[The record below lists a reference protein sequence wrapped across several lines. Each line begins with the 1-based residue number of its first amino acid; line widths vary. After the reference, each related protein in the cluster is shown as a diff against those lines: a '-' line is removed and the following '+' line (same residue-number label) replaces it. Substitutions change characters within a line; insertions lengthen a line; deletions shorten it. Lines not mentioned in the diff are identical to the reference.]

1 MSSPVADATRDLPPA
16 IARVIDDVVQHA
28 AETLGDTL
36 RSVILFGSAAENR
49 VRATSDVNLL
59 VVLTRFDPARAA
71 ALGAVLQRA
80 RAAARMTVMW
90 LTESEVAPAS
100 ESFAVKFAD
109 IVRRH
114 RVLYGDDPLAG
125 VTIPRAAAVTRV
137 RQVFLNLLLRLRA
150 SYAIDHALE
159 ERLTMTIADVVG
171 PLRAGAAELLELEG
185 KPAANARAAFEQVAA
200 QWSAPRA
207 AAVLATVRRARET
220 RRLESGRAAAILS
233 DIIDLAGYLH
243 RRAAALT

>member
-1 MSSPVADATRDLPPA
+1 MTATVADATRDLPPA
-16 IARVIDDVVQHA
+16 IARIIDDVLQHA
-28 AETLGDTL
+28 VETLGNTL

-59 VVLTRFDPARAA
+59 VVLTRFDPAKAA
-71 ALGAVLQRA
+71 ALGAVLQSA
-80 RAAARMTVMW
+80 RAAARLSVMW
-90 LTESEVAPAS
+90 LTEGELAPAS

-114 RVLYGDDPLAG
+114 RVLYGDDLLAG
-125 VTIPRAAAVTRV
+125 MKIPREAAVTRV

-150 SYAIDHALE
+150 SYAIDHDLE
-159 ERLTMTIADVVG
+159 ERLAIVVADAAG

-185 KPAANARAAFEQVAA
+185 KPAANARAAFEQVASA
-200 QWSAPRA
+200 WSVPKAAALLASVRMARERRRLEPGRA
-207 AAVLATVRRARET
+207 AAV
-220 RRLESGRAAAILS
+220 LS